1 MIKKLLSISLLLLLA
16 TALTACGGNRPTA
29 ERTNTTKP
37 TQNESANKTDK
48 NDFNEATNVK
58 LDFYGYKYSIPAYW
72 TEGKNRSDLKCYYA
86 ETGDSVVMLQLN
98 CSSSPVDSI
107 DEFME
112 QIDRVLDNFRNEFDD
127 FKAVNYGMIQLGNI
141 DSVFL
146 DFNAATSDF
155 NITGKNVFF
164 ITDKK
169 LISISLVQSDNSKYN
184 YFEDYD
190 KIIHSIRGSDD
201 ELEDSVQDA
210 SGQDDSVPGASEQDA
225 SVQDGSVQDSAE
237 PDDLA
242 QDDSEPDDSEQT
254 SDYSSDTS
262 SLSYSDGMYKIG
274 VDMPAG
280 EYVIKTFSHGY
291 FELCSDST
299 GTVDSIIVNDNFK
312 TNTIITVSDGQYLT
326 INRATAYPS
335 DQVSD
340 LDIYDE
346 GMFRVGIDLPA
357 GEYKIHANNSGYVEV
372 SSDSSHQFRSIVMN
386 DNFEGDKYVTVSDGQ
401 YLTLNRAA
409 IVQ

>member
-1 MIKKLLSISLLLLLA
+1 
-16 TALTACGGNRPTA
+16 
-29 ERTNTTKP
+29 
-37 TQNESANKTDK
+37 
-48 NDFNEATNVK
+48 
-58 LDFYGYKYSIPAYW
+58 
-72 TEGKNRSDLKCYYA
+72 
-86 ETGDSVVMLQLN
+86 
-98 CSSSPVDSI
+98 
-107 DEFME
+107 
-112 QIDRVLDNFRNEFDD
+112 
-127 FKAVNYGMIQLGNI
+127 MIQLGNI

-210 SGQDDSVPGASEQDA
+210 SGQDGSVP
-225 SVQDGSVQDSAE
+225 DSAE

-242 QDDSEPDDSEQT
+242 QDDSESDDSEQT

-357 GEYKIHANNSGYVEV
+357 GEYKIHANKSGYVEV

-386 DNFEGDKYVTVSDGQ
+386 DNFEGDKYVTVSDG
-401 YLTLNRAA
+401 
-409 IVQ
+409 